1 MAAAKYDASSIRSIR
16 EDRDRVREKP
26 TMYTVDTHKAG
37 AVHCVFE
44 VVDNSIDELAIEDSV
59 GKSLTITF
67 DTKTKEVSVTDD
79 GRGIPHESLFD
90 VCTVINT
97 SGKFDN
103 GEDTAYR
110 FSGGINGVGLKL
122 AVFLSKTC
130 EVTSMRGGKSLTYK
144 FKDGYLVDTIK
155 AKAKGHGTIVKF
167 TLDDKILDVED
178 VEAKDIRERLKE
190 KSYCFPDILMTLI
203 VIEDGKEKSTTYSG
217 KTLMDLLKSMK
228 PDTEIIEASGTKKVA
243 LLKRIDEDITDIK
256 VVVQAAFGY
265 KEAALDADTDTYV
278 ISYANSIKTYDGG
291 AHVEGLKLGL
301 VKFFREVL
309 IPKFGKR
316 DKDLPIT
323 PTDITSGLCAMVR
336 VMLSKPEFSAQHKAK
351 LTNQEV
357 KFAVRDVVFETLS
370 SLKPADV
377 SALGDFVK
385 RVTRGRLA
393 SKKVRK
399 KDVDNAFSKD
409 RPDKYTPIVY
419 NMKTTS
425 PELVVLEGGTV

>member
-1 MAAAKYDASSIRSIR
+1 MAAKYDASSIQSIT
-16 EDRDRVREKP
+16 EDRDRVRTRP
-26 TMYTVDTHKAG
+26 TIYVPSTHADG
-37 AVHCVFE
+37 ALHTIFE
-44 VVDNSIDELAIEDSV
+44 VVDNSIDELAIDDSV
-59 GKSLTITF
+59 GKSLTVTF

-79 GRGIPHESLFD
+79 GRGIPHESLFEA
-90 VCTVINT
+90 CTVLNT
-97 SGKFDN
+97 SGKFHNDEN
-103 GEDTAYR
+103 TAYTY
-110 FSGGINGVGLKL
+110 SGGINGCGLKI

-130 EVTSMRGGKSLTYK
+130 EVTSIRSGKSLTYK

-167 TLDDKILDVED
+167 TLDNDILEINDVSS
-178 VEAKDIRERLKE
+178 KDIKRRLQE
-190 KSYCFPDILMTLI
+190 KSYCFPDILMTL
-203 VIEDGKEKSTTYSG
+203 VVNEDGKEKSTTFSG
-217 KTLMDLLKSMK
+217 KTLLDLLKTMK
-228 PDTEIIEASGTKKVA
+228 PDTEIIEASGTKKVT

-316 DKDLPIT
+316 DRDLPIT
-323 PTDITSGLCAMVR
+323 PTDITSGLCGMVWVR
-336 VMLSKPEFSAQHKAK
+336 LSKPEFSAQHKAK

-370 SLKPADV
+370 EMKPAEV
-377 SALGDFVK
+377 NVLGDFVK

-425 PELVVLEGGTV
+425 SELVILEGQTI